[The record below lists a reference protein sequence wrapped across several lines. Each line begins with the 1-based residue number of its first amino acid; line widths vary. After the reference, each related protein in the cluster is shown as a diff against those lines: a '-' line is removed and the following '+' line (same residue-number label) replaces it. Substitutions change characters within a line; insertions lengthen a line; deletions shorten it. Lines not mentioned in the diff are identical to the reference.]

1 MAGNR
6 RGVCRLSG
14 SKFACFICGIQR
26 RWDMEGGG
34 YLLTVYNL
42 LIWLVFLTTQ
52 IPWLGFEVKKGVSK
66 EKNAHF
72 LISKQGFFR

>member
-1 MAGNR
+1 LP
-6 RGVCRLSG
+6 VLSVAFKEDG
-14 SKFACFICGIQR
+14 TWR
-26 RWDMEGGG
+26 GGG